1 MKVVKYNMLPMG
13 TSFRRWYGD
22 RAGVNL
28 YSKGEDTDFDEAGNM
43 IAAEYEDAEVFV
55 EDEPATIEETPAS
68 EHTHPDQMK
77 RDSVWA
83 LVERELSSAQY
94 AHSPMNSHHEAYGVI
109 LEEVDEYWAEVK
121 KKAKDRRP
129 SEVRAELVQIAAM
142 ACRAIID
149 LDLL

>member
-1 MKVVKYNMLPMG
+1 MKRVAYKSLSVG
-13 TSFRRWYGD
+13 
-22 RAGVNL
+22 AGYKLDIENTPGINV
-28 YSKGEDTDFDEAGNM
+28 YTKGEDTDFDHCGNM
-43 IAAEYEDAEVFV
+43 INAERDDAFVFV
-55 EDEPATIEETPAS
+55 GEEEPESIDFRRHAVFKLVGDELDAARQN
-68 EHTHPDQMK
+68 HP
-77 RDSVWA
+77 
-83 LVERELSSAQY
+83 
-94 AHSPMNSHHEAYGVI
+94 PMNSHHEAYGVI

>member
-1 MKVVKYNMLPMG
+1 MRVAIYKDLPVGAIFKVKRGEMCVSPYVFKKGVCTDFHENGDKVYAEDGLAEVLVVEETEAPAPE
-13 TSFRRWYGD
+13 SIDFRRHAVFELVGD
-22 RAGVNL
+22 EL
-28 YSKGEDTDFDEAGNM
+28 D
-43 IAAEYEDAEVFV
+43 AARQN
-55 EDEPATIEETPAS
+55 
-68 EHTHPDQMK
+68 HP
-77 RDSVWA
+77 
-83 LVERELSSAQY
+83 
-94 AHSPMNSHHEAYGVI
+94 PMNSHHEAYGVI